1 MLGVKLHLSVILGH
15 FASFS
20 LFFLV
25 FLRELHYICSML
37 GVLMSALPMI
47 VCGVL
52 SVLTV
57 LRLFDRRNRARVR
70 LLVFMLTATV
80 LYLAHFVYFN
90 RQTAVIPLTDMLYC
104 FCNPAVF
111 PLYYLYIEE
120 LTEYRP
126 NRWRQALCLL
136 PSVLCF
142 MAVGFIYLL
151 MDGKETTRFVQQY
164 LYGNE
169 FSTFSGLPWWQGVAH
184 SVVRIVFAIQIPLVL
199 YFGFRR
205 ITAYNTV
212 VESNYSNIEGKRIV
226 GVKSLLVLFAVTSL
240 VAFVFNLIGRQRFA
254 EGPEPLAFPA
264 VMFSLLLLLI
274 GHVGLSQ
281 QFSVQDIE
289 AEVFQ
294 DAEPVPEGGGVSE
307 LLEGIRKLVDDE
319 KLFLYPNLKVSD
331 LATRLHSNRNYIYH
345 AINVEMGVSFSDY
358 INGLR
363 VDYAAQLLDA
373 NPDLSINEVII
384 KSGFTS
390 SSAFYRNFKKFKGIT
405 PTKKRGKDYP

>member
-1 MLGVKLHLSVILGH
+1 
-15 FASFS
+15 
-20 LFFLV
+20 
-25 FLRELHYICSML
+25 ML

-52 SVLTV
+52 SVLTA
-57 LRLFDRRNRARVR
+57 LSLFNRRNRARVR

-294 DAEPVPEGGGVSE
+294 ESESMPDDSGVSE
-307 LLEGIRKLVDDE
+307 LLEGIKNAVPGAKVIYQKACELNDEYQTIHHLQDFNGGKGALVE
-319 KLFLYPNLKVSD
+319 
-331 LATRLHSNRNYIYH
+331 
-345 AINVEMGVSFSDY
+345 
-358 INGLR
+358 
-363 VDYAAQLLDA
+363 
-373 NPDLSINEVII
+373 
-384 KSGFTS
+384 
-390 SSAFYRNFKKFKGIT
+390 FYNNKE
-405 PTKKRGKDYP
+405 